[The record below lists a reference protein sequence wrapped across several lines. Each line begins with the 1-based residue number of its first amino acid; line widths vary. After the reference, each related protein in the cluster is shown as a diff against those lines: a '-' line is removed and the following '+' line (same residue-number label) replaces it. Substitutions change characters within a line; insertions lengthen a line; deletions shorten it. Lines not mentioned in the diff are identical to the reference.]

1 MPTVPDKIFAI
12 KSAIEVCL
20 EKKLIFAAYH
30 LPGKTD
36 TTLLIQKSHE
46 LTELNDISKLPVE
59 GGFLVAPFATNKT
72 EKIFI
77 IRPDIIIRNVVSPA
91 QMQHLIAL
99 PSGPLNGVSNINP
112 EETLKEDFI
121 DQVEH
126 TVTEIKSGKFEK
138 VVLSR
143 VKNIEGEYSTRLAHI
158 FEMLCE
164 SYGNAFVYLFNIKG
178 HCWIGATPEPLICA
192 SENKF
197 ITVSLAGT
205 RPFNEF
211 NLNINNWNKKERIEQ
226 EYVTT
231 YIERVLENYQVA
243 DYVKKGPTIKM
254 AGKLL
259 HLCTEFIF
267 SFDSV
272 GSNLPALISS
282 LHPTSAVCGM
292 PMEKALNFIQ
302 YTEKHNREYYSGFL
316 GPVGLDDRL
325 QLFVNL
331 RCMRVYKNKL
341 VLYVGGGITAG
352 SVAQDEWDETEIK
365 ADTLLSIV
373 QQVN

>member
-1 MPTVPDKIFAI
+1 MVTEPDESIGIHKAL
-12 KSAIEVCL
+12 KLCL
-20 EKKLIFAAYH
+20 EKKLIFAAYR
-30 LPGKTD
+30 LPGRKD
-36 TTLLIQKSHE
+36 TTLLVQKRPE

-59 GGFLVAPFATNKT
+59 GGFLVAPFVTNKT
-72 EKIFI
+72 DKIFI
-77 IRPDIIIRNVVSPA
+77 IRPDIIIRNSVTES
-91 QMQHLIAL
+91 QMQSLIAL
-99 PSGPLNGVSNINP
+99 PTGPLNGTIQVNP

-126 TVTEIKSGKFEK
+126 ILAEIRAGKYEK

-143 VKNIEGEYSTRLAHI
+143 VKNVEGDYTSRLADI
-158 FEMLCE
+158 FRLLCE
-164 SYGNAFVYLFNIKG
+164 SYGNAFVYVFNIKG
-178 HCWIGATPEPLICA
+178 HCWIGATPEPLIC
-192 SENKF
+192 SGENKF
-197 ITVSLAGT
+197 VTVSLAGT
-205 RPFNEF
+205 RPFSDA
-211 NLNINNWNKKERIEQ
+211 NLDINNWNNKEHVEQ

-231 YIERVLENYQVA
+231 YIEKILDDFQVSG
-243 DYVKKGPTIKM
+243 YVKNGPSIRK

-267 SFDSV
+267 SSDSV
-272 GSNLPALISS
+272 GSNLPALISA

-316 GPVGLDDRL
+316 GPVDLDDRL

-331 RCMRVYKNKL
+331 RCMRVYKNEL
-341 VLYVGGGITAG
+341 ILYVGGGITGG
-352 SVAQDEWDETEIK
+352 SIPEDEWEETEIK
-365 ADTLLSIV
+365 ADTMLSIV